1 MFIWPIGII
10 WQWES
15 GGLRAIHIYVI
26 DFQEISQG
34 SGFLL
39 HKFWWPLTPH
49 FLTAKWS
56 LWVIWTS
63 LRGYFFCDIFSNWPL
78 SVEVCCCLKSCE
90 HLRYFHII
98 YASKTLD
105 TRITQINC
113 DITIA
118 IVLCPAAC
126 KEDRVGQIKITYSK
140 CNSQVATADKAWS
153 QGIICPVLESDRRN
167 PFNICDCLVSS
178 L

>member
-10 WQWES
+10 WHWES

-49 FLTAKWS
+49 FLTAKLS

-63 LRGYFFCDIFSNWPL
+63 LHGYFFSASFFYLSPFGWSVMRVKQVCTKIKPAWSTPPARAWLEMATATTIFSGLPSTNWSWTWLQSWRRCCTSPTVRGRWCWRWAKWPPALLTQRLPL
-78 SVEVCCCLKSCE
+78 
-90 HLRYFHII
+90 R
-98 YASKTLD
+98 
-105 TRITQINC
+105 
-113 DITIA
+113 
-118 IVLCPAAC
+118 
-126 KEDRVGQIKITYSK
+126 
-140 CNSQVATADKAWS
+140 
-153 QGIICPVLESDRRN
+153 
-167 PFNICDCLVSS
+167 
-178 L
+178 